1 VALRVIALFPAAEG
15 LQLCRQKVGRGDDT
29 NAEAS
34 LQFGLL
40 CHIYRGSLLAIRKAK
55 YPLFDWHYRPV
66 SFRRSGS
73 GRGARHDWYLPES
86 PGLGGVSEKVA

>member
-73 GRGARHDWYLPES
+73 GRGRATIGIFPKAQ
-86 PGLGGVSEKVA
+86 GSEAFRRK